1 MLSKL
6 QHIDF
11 KLLFFELDPRPGER
25 DSPDGA
31 DGAHRR
37 RAVSCRGWKWRK
49 VSHFTRS
56 GSV

>member
-37 RAVSCRGWKWRK
+37 RAVTCRG
-49 VSHFTRS
+49 
-56 GSV
+56 